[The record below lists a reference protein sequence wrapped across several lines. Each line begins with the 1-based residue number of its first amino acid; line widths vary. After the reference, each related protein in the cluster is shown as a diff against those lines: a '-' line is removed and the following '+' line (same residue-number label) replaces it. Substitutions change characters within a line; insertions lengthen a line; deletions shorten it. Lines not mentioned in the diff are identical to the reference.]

1 MKKCK
6 ACKKHFEHFNSLAK
20 ACSVECAIKI
30 AESDR
35 VKKEARQKSNE
46 IKRVRLKL
54 KALSA
59 NDRPKALREA
69 QKVVNAYIRLRDK
82 DKPCISCGRHHQG
95 QYHAGHYRSVGSCP
109 ELRFNELNIHKQ
121 CMPCNSHLSGNLIE
135 YRKRLIKKI
144 GLDKVELIENYQQ
157 DKKLTIDEI
166 RAIESEFKL
175 KIKELKANG
184 E

>member
-6 ACKKHFEHFNSLAK
+6 VCKKHFEPFNSLAK
-20 ACSVECAIKI
+20 ACSVKCAIKL

-35 VKKEARQKSNE
+35 AKKEAKQKSDE
-46 IKRVRLKL
+46 IKRVKSKL

-69 QKVVNAYIRLRDK
+69 QKAVNAYIRLRDK
-82 DKPCISCGRHHQG
+82 DKPCISCGRNHQG

-135 YRKRLIKKI
+135 YRKRLIEKI
-144 GLDKVELIENYQQ
+144 GLDKVEWLENYQQ

-166 RAIESEFKL
+166 RAIESEFKEKVKKL
-175 KIKELKANG
+175 KLNG